1 MADHDHSICN
11 ELLEQ
16 VSDYID
22 GELEPSLCLE
32 LESHLAGCPNCRIMV
47 DTVRKT
53 ITLYR
58 ADAPSELPRD
68 VEERLYEA
76 LKLDK

>member
-1 MADHDHSICN
+1 
-11 ELLEQ
+11 
-16 VSDYID
+16 
-22 GELEPSLCLE
+22 
-32 LESHLAGCPNCRIMV
+32 MV